1 MVRRTKKSPSMISR
15 AKEALREEFERNPGN
30 PSKSTVRKLGL
41 AFLFN
46 TPGARRKINR
56 YPMDSK
62 LSKVRRVVTRTATV
76 RDGKHWA
83 TIKMDKISVHKR
95 RPWVPR
101 QLGRLAF
108 RGEPSSRPIEIL
120 SLATAKIQHRAEVS
134 EPSALPVAEVAAL
147 MLSIPTPASDKQK

>member
-15 AKEALREEFERNPGN
+15 AKEALREEFERNPNN
-30 PSKSTVRKLGL
+30 PSKSVVRKLGL

-46 TPGARRKINR
+46 TPGGQRSINR

-62 LSKVRRVVTRTATV
+62 LSKMRRVVTRTATV
-76 RDGKHWA
+76 KDGKHWA

-108 RGEPSSRPIEIL
+108 SGKPSSRPIEIL
-120 SLATAKIQHRAEVS
+120 SLATARIQRSAEVS
-134 EPSALPVAEVAAL
+134 EPSALPVTEVATL
-147 MLSIPTPASDKQK
+147 MLSIPTPADKQK